1 MPVTGVTHPC
11 TYDGILLDSDD
22 EQFNK
27 LSAGW

>member
-11 TYDGILLDSDD
+11 TYDGILLDSD

-27 LSAGW
+27 LSAGR